1 LNKNDIHSMIQNET
15 WTPTPLLKANVLS
28 DLLNSDIW
36 LKREDCTPVKS
47 FKLRGA
53 LSVLGDLADSDKS
66 VKKIVAAS
74 AGNYGLAIAEA
85 CKRNNVESIIFV
97 PEDANISKI
106 ERIKLT
112 GSEVIKTGRDFD
124 DAKLNAKKYAEDT
137 GLLFLEDG
145 KLPGMHMGAETI
157 GNEIIESNFDYVFV
171 PIGNGSLISGIGNA
185 VKDRTNNTKIIG
197 LIPSESPSMFLAL
210 NNKNFEN
217 QTADTIADGLSVRNP
232 VIDSVNLVKE
242 IVDDVLLVEE
252 DLLMKSMKSFIDYE
266 NLLVEPSAAITLAG
280 FVQYRDKFPDQSK
293 ICFIITGGLVDPR
306 MVDNIISE
314 KGLI

>member
-1 LNKNDIHSMIQNET
+1 MNKNDIYSMIQNET
-15 WTPTPLLKANVLS
+15 WTPPPLLKANVLS

-185 VKDRTNNTKIIG
+185 VKDRTNNTKIVG

-252 DLLMKSMKSFIDYE
+252 DLLMKSMKSFVDYE

-280 FVQYRDKFPDQSK
+280 FVQYRHKFPDQSK

>member
-1 LNKNDIHSMIQNET
+1 MIKNET

-85 CKRNNVESIIFV
+85 CKRNNIESIIFV

-124 DAKLNAKKYAEDT
+124 DAKSNAKKYAEDT

-306 MVDNIISE
+306 MIDNIISE

>member
-1 LNKNDIHSMIQNET
+1 MIKNET

-53 LSVLGDLADSDKS
+53 LSVLGDLANSDKS

-85 CKRNNVESIIFV
+85 CKRNNIESIIFV

-124 DAKLNAKKYAEDT
+124 LYCAKHGSYGPWRHEANPETYMYR
-137 GLLFLEDG
+137 GRNEDG
-145 KLPGMHMGAETI
+145 KLP
-157 GNEIIESNFDYVFV
+157 Y
-171 PIGNGSLISGIGNA
+171 
-185 VKDRTNNTKIIG
+185 
-197 LIPSESPSMFLAL
+197 
-210 NNKNFEN
+210 
-217 QTADTIADGLSVRNP
+217 
-232 VIDSVNLVKE
+232 
-242 IVDDVLLVEE
+242 LL
-252 DLLMKSMKSFIDYE
+252 YE
-266 NLLVEPSAAITLAG
+266 
-280 FVQYRDKFPDQSK
+280 
-293 ICFIITGGLVDPR
+293 
-306 MVDNIISE
+306 
-314 KGLI
+314 

>member
-1 LNKNDIHSMIQNET
+1 MNKNEIHSMIKNET

-53 LSVLGDLADSDKS
+53 LSVLGDLTDSDKS

-85 CKRNNVESIIFV
+85 CKRNNIESIIFV

-106 ERIKLT
+106 DRIKLT
-112 GSEVIKTGRDFD
+112 GSEVIKSGRDFD
-124 DAKLNAKKYAEDT
+124 DAKSNAKKYAEDT

-145 KLPGMHMGAETI
+145 KLPAMHMGAETI

-185 VKDRTNNTKIIG
+185 VKDKTNNTKIIG
-197 LIPSESPSMFLAL
+197 LVPSESPSMFLAL
-210 NNKNFEN
+210 NDENFEN

-232 VIDSVNLVKE
+232 VIDSVNLAKE

-306 MVDNIISE
+306 MIDNIISE

>member
-1 LNKNDIHSMIQNET
+1 MNKSDIYSMIQNET

-232 VIDSVNLVKE
+232 VIDSVNLVKK

>member
-1 LNKNDIHSMIQNET
+1 MNKHDVYLMIKNET

-85 CKRNNVESIIFV
+85 CKRNNIESIIFV

-124 DAKLNAKKYAEDT
+124 DAKSNAKKYAEDT

-306 MVDNIISE
+306 MIDNIISE